1 MDLTLEFGKSGYPYS
16 LFPEDRPRTV
26 AMVLNGTGTD
36 GLESAV
42 IRANKALTT
51 FGEGWHI
58 EVETGGTYP
67 MVTPVVLT
75 SPFTANLADV
85 PAGDGQAS
93 LAEVEEALM
102 AIPGLHPLIGPVLDG
117 AVVHKTVVH
126 KTHALT
132 RGDLGRVPVA
142 IPWDQPAWPAAT
154 GRRKVVAMLDTAV
167 EPHRWLGQPDSALG
181 GPGFWVDARR
191 MGWNPGP
198 RLKPPQPHGDVLDR
212 ALGEQEGHG
221 TFTAGLVRRIAPTAQ
236 VLAVH
241 AIADD
246 GTVQGDHVLNALA
259 WLLDQLEP
267 GDVVC
272 LPIGWRPAMAADR
285 RYLRMLALVL
295 GKLAERRVTV
305 VAAAGN
311 DGAEDPIY
319 PAAFAASGSPE
330 YRIRSVGALNVE
342 HDPTPAYYSNSGRW
356 VTAWEVGT
364 SLISS
369 FPAVNAAGAAELS
382 VHGRRSA
389 DPDDFSEGFARWSG
403 TSFAAA
409 VHAAKVAAGT
419 A

>member
-1 MDLTLEFGKSGYPYS
+1 MDLAFELTKSGHPYS

-26 AMVLNGTGTD
+26 AMVLNGTD

-42 IRANKALTT
+42 MRANEALTT
-51 FGEGWHI
+51 FDGWHI
-58 EVETGGTYP
+58 DIETGGTYP

-75 SPFTANLADV
+75 SPFTPELADR
-85 PAGDGQAS
+85 PDGGDGQAS

-102 AIPGLHPLIGPVLDG
+102 GIPGLHALIGPVLDG
-117 AVVHKTVVH
+117 AVVHKTF
-126 KTHALT
+126 ALT

-198 RLKPPQPHGDVLDR
+198 RLKPPHPHGDVLDR

-241 AIADD
+241 TIADD

-272 LPIGWRPAMAADR
+272 LPIGWRPALAADR
-285 RYLRMLALVL
+285 RYLRMLAVVL
-295 GKLAERRVTV
+295 GKLADRRVTV

-311 DGAEDPIY
+311 DGADDPIY
-319 PAAFAASGSPE
+319 PAAFAASDTSPLE
-330 YRIRSVGALNVE
+330 FRIRSVGALNVE
-342 HDPTPAYYSNSGRW
+342 HDPTPAYYSNSGGW

-409 VHAAKVAAGT
+409 VHAAKVAAGK